1 MRRVTG
7 LSLFPLTDNLTQPS
21 SRVKRNFTISL
32 ATTQPMTGCYT
43 YYARRILQIIDADAI
58 SDPEIRK
65 VYCDDI
71 LEMSRQVQAHF
82 GLLPFLFEGNL
93 ANVTGFYEFR
103 IWSLD
108 KNIVSNGRK

>member
-1 MRRVTG
+1 MRRVT
-7 LSLFPLTDNLTQPS
+7 LSLFPLEHNLQASKTN
-21 SRVKRNFTISL
+21 VKIFLVKTVFL
-32 ATTQPMTGCYT
+32 GGCYT
-43 YYARRILQIIDADAI
+43 YCRENFVQIIDADAI

-71 LEMSRQVQAHF
+71 LEMSRQVQQRF
-82 GLLPFLFEGNL
+82 GILPFLFEGNL

-108 KNIVSNGRK
+108 RNNISNGRKL

>member
-1 MRRVTG
+1 M
-7 LSLFPLTDNLTQPS
+7 Q
-21 SRVKRNFTISL
+21 
-32 ATTQPMTGCYT
+32 
-43 YYARRILQIIDADAI
+43 ILDADAI

-71 LEMSRQVQAHF
+71 LHMSRCVQAKY
-82 GLLPFLFEGNL
+82 GLLPFLFDGDL

-108 KNIVSNGRK
+108 KNDISNGRK